1 MKKLLT
7 LILVMVFVL
16 GLIGGVALAEE
27 HCEQRY
33 GQGYWKQWLA
43 EKAEDDPEWLCSM
56 DFTAEQLLYML
67 NTPAG
72 GNATQIL
79 LYQFIAAALNA
90 NPELNGCI
98 MTQEVEVAF
107 YYASLHLLDVLG
119 GGEGTG
125 TRQEILEWKDILEHW
140 NENE

>member
-1 MKKLLT
+1 MKKLLI

-27 HCEQRY
+27 TCEQRY
-33 GQGYWKQWLA
+33 GQGYWKQWLT
-43 EKAEDDPEWLCSM
+43 EKAEDEPEWKCSM

-67 NTPAG
+67 DTPAG

-79 LYQFIAAALNA
+79 LYQFIAAALNVSINGCTPTEVVIA
-90 NPELNGCI
+90 ALQEAGAHLMNPESTAEL
-98 MTQEVEVAF
+98 
-107 YYASLHLLDVLG
+107 
-119 GGEGTG
+119 
-125 TRQEILEWKDILEHW
+125 QEILEWKDILEHW

>member
-7 LILVMVFVL
+7 LILVMAFAL

-27 HCEQRY
+27 PCEQRY

-43 EKAEDDPEWLCSM
+43 EKAEDDPGWLCSM
-56 DFTAEQLLYML
+56 GFTAEQLLYML

-79 LYQFIAAALNA
+79 LYQFIAAALNVSI
-90 NPELNGCI
+90 NGC
-98 MTQEVEVAF
+98 TPTEAVFVALNE
-107 YYASLHLLDVLG
+107 AGAHLMNPG
-119 GGEGTG
+119 STAG
-125 TRQEILEWKDILEHW
+125 RQEILEWKDILEHW